1 MIAKGTVIMF
11 AIAAAVVLAL
21 VFFTMR
27 KKEAY
32 TPGNSFTTVKGR
44 ILNISEDY
52 KRFQIIFW
60 RRCNG
65 RKIRTKYIFNTI
77 NPRWQYKKRDIVK
90 VSYRNWGKCDPAG
103 FL

>member
-1 MIAKGTVIMF
+1 MLANFMIMLSVVAVI
-11 AIAAAVVLAL
+11 AVF
-21 VFFTMR
+21 VFFVTR
-27 KKEAY
+27 KKEKY
-32 TPGNSFTTVKGR
+32 SSHFTTVKGR
-44 ILNISEDY
+44 ILNISSDY

-65 RKIRTKYIFNTI
+65 RKIRTKYMFNTI

-90 VSYRNWGKCDPAG
+90 VSYRNWGQCEPAG

>member
-1 MIAKGTVIMF
+1 MLANIMIMLPILVL
-11 AIAAAVVLAL
+11 IAVAVY
-21 VFFTMR
+21 FFS
-27 KKEAY
+27 KKEKY
-32 TPGNSFTTVKGR
+32 ESHFTTVKGR

-65 RKIRTKYIFNTI
+65 RKIRTKYMFTTI

-90 VSYRNWGKCDPAG
+90 VSYRNWGKCEPAG

>member
-1 MIAKGTVIMF
+1 MSTKIIAITL
-11 AIAAAVVLAL
+11 AAVVILAM

-27 KKEAY
+27 KKEKY
-32 TPGNSFTTVKGR
+32 TPKNYFTSVKGR

-65 RKIRTKYIFNTI
+65 RKIRTKYIFTTI

-90 VSYRNWGKCDPAG
+90 VAYRNWGNCEPAG

>member
-1 MIAKGTVIMF
+1 MSTKIIAITLAVMVI
-11 AIAAAVVLAL
+11 LAM

-27 KKEAY
+27 KKEKY
-32 TPGNSFTTVKGR
+32 NSDIPFVSVKGR

-65 RKIRTKYIFNTI
+65 RKIRTKYIFTTI
-77 NPRWQYKKRDIVK
+77 QPRWNYKKRDIVK
-90 VSYRNWGKCDPAG
+90 VSYRNNWGECKPVG

>member
-1 MIAKGTVIMF
+1 MFTKNTMIM
-11 AIAAAVVLAL
+11 IAAAAMVVLAL
-21 VFFTMR
+21 VFFMMR
-27 KKEAY
+27 KKEKY
-32 TPGNSFTTVKGR
+32 GDYFTTTKGR

-65 RKIRTKYIFNTI
+65 RKIRTKYIFSTI

-90 VSYRNWGKCDPAG
+90 VSYRNWGDCEPAG

>member
-1 MIAKGTVIMF
+1 MF
-11 AIAAAVVLAL
+11 TKNTTILFVMFVVFLL
-21 VFFTMR
+21 SGVVYFTLR
-27 KKEAY
+27 KKEKY
-32 TPGNSFTTVKGR
+32 SDHFTTVKGR
-44 ILNISEDY
+44 ILNISSDY

-65 RKIRTKYIFNTI
+65 RKIRTKYMFNTI

-90 VSYRNWGKCDPAG
+90 VSYRNWGQCEPAG